1 MGVYQ
6 LDDFKRLSWL
16 AKELATLKSD
26 DPDLATTL
34 KKCVTAGVSLAI
46 FQHTPINVWRLSEN
60 RRTGNSKSEHVAL
73 PISDRGDLEEYEGV
87 LFLTSSCID
96 ALLNAGGEKIRCNK
110 FGGGS
115 SQKYAKAHDELIL
128 ASERQVARSMV
139 DEFLAQETR
148 QQRKQKKA
156 ALVQTVF
163 PDGGF
168 EECSTEVWLEF
179 SISDVLVLTR
189 DIKRFLAVPPP
200 SLSIST
206 TVPTPKKTKE
216 YANSSVKCLV
226 SDLWNAYVKASQE
239 KQPPGSIK
247 QLLFWAENNPQQGYG
262 VVKCDGKGNE
272 RFIQVSGK
280 NYCRYSSFA
289 GAFNRKKVQK
299 STNEAV

>member
-1 MGVYQ
+1 MSVYQ
-6 LDDFKRLSWL
+6 FDDFKRLSWL

-34 KKCVTAGVSLAI
+34 KKCVMAGVSLAI

-96 ALLNAGGEKIRCNK
+96 ALLNAGGEKIRCNE

-163 PDGGF
+163 PDDGF
-168 EECSTEVWLEF
+168 EECSTEAWLEF
-179 SISDVLVLTR
+179 SVSDLLVLEQ
-189 DIKRFLAVPPP
+189 DIEKVLPA
-200 SLSIST
+200 
-206 TVPTPKKTKE
+206 PKGKTEVGKQVRNRSGG
-216 YANSSVKCLV
+216 AKDLV
-226 SDLWNAYVKASQE
+226 SDLLKGYRSKCGEYPNSFQQLMEFAS
-239 KQPPGSIK
+239 S
-247 QLLFWAENNPQQGYG
+247 G
-262 VVKCDGKGNE
+262 VVDGYKIVHMEGKGNE
-272 RFIQVSGK
+272 KVIHFNGEKVTYKAAHAAYK
-280 NYCRYSSFA
+280 NQLSK
-289 GAFNRKKVQK
+289 N
-299 STNEAV
+299 

>member
-1 MGVYQ
+1 MSVYQ

-60 RRTGNSKSEHVAL
+60 RRTGNSKSEHIAL

-96 ALLNAGGEKIRCNK
+96 ALLNAGGEKIRCNE
-110 FGGGS
+110 FGCGS
-115 SQKYAKAHDELIL
+115 SQKYVKAHDELIL
-128 ASERQVARSMV
+128 ASECQVARSMV

-163 PDGGF
+163 SDGGF
-168 EECSTEVWLEF
+168 EECSTEAWLEF
-179 SISDVLVLTR
+179 SISDLLVLEQ
-189 DIKRFLAVPPP
+189 DIEKVLPAPKG
-200 SLSIST
+200 
-206 TVPTPKKTKE
+206 KKTEVEKQVRKRSGT
-216 YANSSVKCLV
+216 AVDLV
-226 SDLWNAYVKASQE
+226 SDLLEGYRSKCGGYPNSFQQLMEFAS
-239 KQPPGSIK
+239 S
-247 QLLFWAENNPQQGYG
+247 G
-262 VVKCDGKGNE
+262 VVDGYKTVRMEGKGNE
-272 RFIQVSGK
+272 KVIH
-280 NYCRYSSFA
+280 
-289 GAFNRKKVQK
+289 FNDEKVTYKAAYAAYKKQLSK
-299 STNEAV
+299 S

>member
-1 MGVYQ
+1 MSVYQ

-60 RRTGNSKSEHVAL
+60 RRTGNSKPEHVAL

-96 ALLNAGGEKIRCNK
+96 ALLNAGGEKIRFNE
-110 FGGGS
+110 FGCGS

-128 ASERQVARSMV
+128 ASERQMARSMV

-148 QQRKQKKA
+148 QQRKKKKSS
-156 ALVQTVF
+156 LVQTLF

-168 EECSTEVWLEF
+168 EECSTEAWLEF
-179 SISDVLVLTR
+179 SISDVLVLEQ
-189 DIKRFLAVPPP
+189 DIEKVLPAANKG
-200 SLSIST
+200 
-206 TVPTPKKTKE
+206 KKIEVGKQVRE
-216 YANSSVKCLV
+216 RLGKAKALI
-226 SDLWNAYVKASQE
+226 SDLTKIYEDEHQVLPTSL
-239 KQPPGSIK
+239 K
-247 QLLFWAENNPQQGYG
+247 QLLAFASSKPMKGYG
-262 VVKCDGKGNE
+262 SVAQSADKA
-272 RFIQVSGK
+272 FIFYGDDREQVT
-280 NYCRYSSFA
+280 YRA
-289 GAFNRKKVQK
+289 AEGAFRKIIEK
-299 STNEAV
+299 

>member
-1 MGVYQ
+1 MSVYQ
-6 LDDFKRLSWL
+6 FDDFKRLSWL

-34 KKCVTAGVSLAI
+34 KKCVMAGVSLAI

-96 ALLNAGGEKIRCNK
+96 ALLNAGGEKIRCNE

-163 PDGGF
+163 PDDGF
-168 EECSTEVWLEF
+168 EECSTEAWLEF
-179 SISDVLVLTR
+179 RINDVLVL
-189 DIKRFLAVPPP
+189 
-200 SLSIST
+200 
-206 TVPTPKKTKE
+206 KKDL
-216 YANSSVKCLV
+216 VKILPA
-226 SDLWNAYVKASQE
+226 SDLSLPEEQA
-239 KQPPGSIK
+239 
-247 QLLFWAENNPQQGYG
+247 LDL
-262 VVKCDGKGNE
+262 KGNPKAQHEWMRDYEAQHQIDTSKPLPDEVIQAYEAAAIKVGMTKNIFRDRCRE
-272 RFIQVSGK
+272 RDPKVRGID
-280 NYCRYSSFA
+280 R
-289 GAFNRKKVQK
+289 RTLKK
-299 STNEAV
+299 

>member
-1 MGVYQ
+1 MSVYQ
-6 LDDFKRLSWL
+6 FDDFKRLSWL

-34 KKCVTAGVSLAI
+34 KKCVMAGVSLAI

-87 LFLTSSCID
+87 LFLTSACID
-96 ALLNAGGEKIRCNK
+96 ALLNAGGEKIRCNE

-148 QQRKQKKA
+148 QQRKQKKS
-156 ALVQTVF
+156 ALVQSVF

-168 EECSTEVWLEF
+168 EECSTEAWLEF
-179 SISDVLVLTR
+179 SISDLLVLER
-189 DIKRFLAVPPP
+189 DIEKVLPAQKGDEIGEGKRVRRRSGKA
-200 SLSIST
+200 ID
-206 TVPTPKKTKE
+206 
-216 YANSSVKCLV
+216 LV
-226 SDLWNAYVKASQE
+226 SDLLEGYRSKFSKDPNSFQQLMEFAASGNVDAYKIVRME
-239 KQPPGSIK
+239 
-247 QLLFWAENNPQQGYG
+247 
-262 VVKCDGKGNE
+262 GKGNE
-272 RFIQVSGK
+272 KTIHFNDEKITYKAASAAYNNQLSK
-280 NYCRYSSFA
+280 N
-289 GAFNRKKVQK
+289 
-299 STNEAV
+299 